1 MENVIIMCGASRGKY
16 GKAQTLSEVYKR
28 ILPETGYCDKC
39 KKRYKIEN
47 LRVFR
52 WKLIPQ
58 EIEEAVRDFD
68 IFSLD
73 MPDKI
78 LCLKCIKKEDKEGK
92 DG

>member
-1 MENVIIMCGASRGKY
+1 MENIIIMCGASRGKY
-16 GKAQTLSEVYKR
+16 SKAQTLSEVYKKK
-28 ILPETGYCDKC
+28 LPETGYCDRC

-52 WKLIPQ
+52 WKLTPQ

-73 MPDKI
+73 MPDRI
-78 LCLKCIKKEDKEGK
+78 LCLKCIDKEVK
-92 DG
+92 EEQ

>member
-1 MENVIIMCGASRGKY
+1 MENIIIMCGASRGKY
-16 GKAQTLSEVYKR
+16 GKAQTLSEVYKKK
-28 ILPETGYCDKC
+28 LPETGYCDKC

>member
-1 MENVIIMCGASRGKY
+1 MTIIMCGASRGKY
-16 GKAQTLSEVYKR
+16 GKAQTLSEVYKKK
-28 ILPETGYCDKC
+28 LPETGYCDRC

-73 MPDKI
+73 MPYKI

>member
-1 MENVIIMCGASRGKY
+1 MENIIIMCGASTGKY

-28 ILPETGYCDKC
+28 KLPETGYCDKC

>member
-1 MENVIIMCGASRGKY
+1 MPTTMIICAASRGKY

-28 ILPETGYCDKC
+28 KLPETGYCDKC